1 MKIQYLESFDSII
14 ADVGAKV
21 APWLAPLPTAFLIG
35 KSTYNHLDWPGWVAV
50 VAAITV
56 EALGL
61 ATTSTAMELREWNAH
76 KRKTDPQAPAK
87 LALGLVGL
95 YFVTAIGLTV
105 ALDIFPDLS
114 TYAPAIFPLLSLAG
128 VTVLALRNDH
138 RRRVA
143 GVENEKA
150 DRKAERR
157 AARQSKNKHERE
169 SKPVKVDTF
178 DKRQAAI
185 TARKQRQLEALLTL
199 YDGNPHLSVS
209 DAAKQAGVSRQ
220 TIYNHLN
227 ELEGTGRVH
236 RNGQGVE
243 VLK

>member
-1 MKIQYLESFDSII
+1 MKIQFLESFDSII
-14 ADVGAKV
+14 SDVGAKV

-35 KSTYNHLDWPGWVAV
+35 RSTYNHLHWPGWVAV

-61 ATTSTAMELREWNAH
+61 ATTATAMELREWNAH

-105 ALDIFPDLS
+105 ALDIFPELS

-128 VTVLALRNDH
+128 VTILALRNDH
-138 RRRVA
+138 RRRV
-143 GVENEKA
+143 ERIEKEKA
-150 DRKAERR
+150 DRKAERH
-157 AARQSKNKHERE
+157 AARQTRDDREPE
-169 SKPVKVDTF
+169 SKRVKVDTL
-178 DKRQAAI
+178 DKRQALI
-185 TARKQRQLEALLTL
+185 TARKQRQLDTLIAL
-199 YDGNPHLSVS
+199 YVDNPLLSVS
-209 DAAKQAGVSRQ
+209 DAAKQTGVSRQ

-227 ELEGTGRVH
+227 DLEEAGRIH

-243 VLK
+243 VL

>member
-1 MKIQYLESFDSII
+1 MITKFLESFEATIS
-14 ADVGAKV
+14 DVGAKI
-21 APWLAPLPTAFLIG
+21 APWLAPLPTAYLIG
-35 KSTYNHLDWPGWVAV
+35 RSTYNHLHWPGWVAV

-61 ATTSTAMELREWNAH
+61 ATTATAMELREWNAH
-76 KRKTDPQAPAK
+76 KRKTDPQAPAQ

-95 YFVTAIGLTV
+95 YFVTALGLTV
-105 ALDIFPDLS
+105 ALDIFPELS

-138 RRRVA
+138 RRRV
-143 GVENEKA
+143 ERIEKEKV

-157 AARQSKNKHERE
+157 AARQSKDEGEPE
-169 SKPVKVDTF
+169 SNPVKVDTF

-185 TARKQRQLEALLTL
+185 TAKKQRQLDALIAF
-199 YDGNPHLSVS
+199 YVDNPLLSVS

-220 TIYNHLN
+220 TIYNHLD
-227 ELEGTGRVH
+227 ELEKVGRIH

-243 VLK
+243 VL